1 MYQEVLGG
9 VSMRKHQGI
18 ILLAITLF
26 NLPGIVG
33 IAYSDQPPEAVVVQ
47 TKTGY
52 VTGVST
58 HDIQI
63 DGYGYRI
70 KVGVELLDPE
80 GEPLME
86 SEGVP
91 FPVTK
96 IVLGSAVK
104 FFLKAGEIQKMIV
117 TFPQ

>member
-1 MYQEVLGG
+1 MTKYQGTIV
-9 VSMRKHQGI
+9 
-18 ILLAITLF
+18 LAIALF
-26 NLPGIVG
+26 AAQGGAGVAFG
-33 IAYSDQPPEAVVVQ
+33 DQAPEAVVLQ
-47 TKTGY
+47 AKTGY

-58 HDIQI
+58 NDIQI
-63 DGYGYRI
+63 DGYSYRMKI
-70 KVGVELLDPE
+70 GAELLDPE

-96 IVLGSAVK
+96 IKLNSSVK